1 MSTMW
6 NYFWP
11 LFAAGL
17 VAGAFAMW
25 RSYRRARARQPRDDR
40 RMTLVAGAGAAIAFA
55 LLWHWPLAGSARL
68 AADIERTARTTLDYY
83 ELPQVG
89 AAVQRDPMMR
99 RVILSG
105 PADRFQQ
112 RELVR
117 IMNEIPGVGSVAWRT
132 SSGQGRSRL
141 MLPLLAEAI
150 FTALAGAVVGM
161 LLAHLV
167 EMRRRANAEWSW

>member
-1 MSTMW
+1 MISLRTILRGTLTRFIPALVLGTVVL
-6 NYFWP
+6 Y
-11 LFAAGL
+11 GL
-17 VAGAFAMW
+17 ASLA
-25 RSYRRARARQPRDDR
+25 DR
-40 RMTLVAGAGAAIAFA
+40 VSVGWLIIAIAFA